1 MDRTEIARTCET
13 LRVFPLPGTVLM
25 PGAPL
30 PLHVFEPRYRQLV
43 ADALEGDGILCVPQI
58 AEGQEE
64 GHLGRPELLPYV
76 AVGRIALHH
85 QLPDGRYN
93 ILVQPIG
100 RARLRHELPA
110 ETPYRRFVADFLDDT
125 DDDDARTALIGRRV
139 VGLVAPVLAMVGAD
153 ADKLQQALSSMEP
166 SRVPQSLA
174 PLVLREAA
182 ERQAYIAEDSA
193 VKRAVMVEHAVL
205 TYIAETRG
213 AAAEA

>member
-43 ADALEGDGILCVPQI
+43 ADALEGDGIICVPQI

-64 GHLGRPELLPYV
+64 AHLGQPTLLPYV

-85 QLPDGRYN
+85 ALPDGRYN

-100 RARLRHELPA
+100 RARLRHELPTD
-110 ETPYRRFVADFLDDT
+110 TPYRRFVADLLDDT
-125 DDDDARTALIGRRV
+125 DDDVASLAAIGRRV
-139 VGLVAPVLAMVGAD
+139 IGLVAPVLALIGGD
-153 ADKLQQALSSMEP
+153 AEKLQKALAGMEP
-166 SRVPQSLA
+166 ERVPVALA

-182 ERQAYIAEDSA
+182 ERQAYIAENSA
-193 VKRAVMVEHAVL
+193 IRRAVMVEYAVL